1 MNAQQQLSLEA
12 PSRSLPLSIQLL
24 RSGLD
29 ALAWVAPRRAGD
41 TALRLFGTPQRLP
54 EPRRE
59 TTLREEGRSFTVP
72 FRGLSL
78 DACSW
83 GSGPAVLL
91 VHGWSGRGGQL
102 GALVEPLMA
111 EGLRVV
117 AFDLPAH
124 GRSGGAQSTLYE
136 AAAAVRAVADA
147 LAADRAAESG
157 PLRAIIAHSFGA
169 AAASLALHEGL
180 QAGAAV
186 YIAPTGHIEQGIASF
201 VSRLGIG
208 PRASAALCRSLERGY
223 GADIWRELAAETLL
237 PGLRLPALVI
247 HDVEDR
253 EVPFSEGESIVR
265 AWPGARLVA
274 TRGLGHHRILWNPG
288 VVAAA
293 VGFVRETAPR
303 AATVGPVREEEL
315 ALVS

>member
-1 MNAQQQLSLEA
+1 MNAQQTS
-12 PSRSLPLSIQLL
+12 PDSSSRSLPLSFQLL
-24 RSGLD
+24 RTGLD
-29 ALAWVAPRRAGD
+29 ALARVAPRRAGD
-41 TALRLFGTPQRLP
+41 AALRLFGTPLRLP

-59 TTLREEGRSFTVP
+59 VTLREDGASFQVS

-91 VHGWSGRGGQL
+91 VHGWSGRAGQL
-102 GALVEPLMA
+102 GALVAPLVA
-111 EGLRVV
+111 EGHRVV

-124 GRSGGAQSTLYE
+124 GRSGGSRSTLYE
-136 AAAAVRAVADA
+136 AAAAVQAMADA
-147 LAADRAAESG
+147 LADSG
-157 PLRAIIAHSFGA
+157 PLRAVIAHSFGA
-169 AAASLALHEGL
+169 AAASLALHQGL
-180 QAGAAV
+180 AAGAAV

-208 PRASAALCRSLERGY
+208 PRAAAALCRSLERGY
-223 GADIWRELAAETLL
+223 GADIWRELSAEALL

-265 AWPGARLVA
+265 AWPGARLLA

-288 VVAAA
+288 VVDAA
-293 VGFVRETAPR
+293 VSFVRETAAR
-303 AATVGPVREEEL
+303 RIVVREVREPEL

>member
-1 MNAQQQLSLEA
+1 MNAQPDS
-12 PSRSLPLSIQLL
+12 PSRRLPLSFQLL
-24 RSGLD
+24 RTGLD
-29 ALAWVAPRRAGD
+29 ALARVTPRRAGD
-41 TALRLFGTPQRLP
+41 AALRLFGTPLRLP

-59 TTLREEGRSFTVP
+59 VTLREDGTCFQVP

-83 GSGPAVLL
+83 GNGPAVLL
-91 VHGWSGRGGQL
+91 VHGWSGRAGQL
-102 GALVEPLMA
+102 GALVAPLVA
-111 EGLRVV
+111 EGHRVV

-124 GRSGGAQSTLYE
+124 GRSGGSWSTLYE
-136 AAAAVRAVADA
+136 AAAAVQAMADVV
-147 LAADRAAESG
+147 AAESG

-169 AAASLALHEGL
+169 AATSLALHQGL
-180 QAGAAV
+180 EAGAAV
-186 YIAPTGHIEQGIASF
+186 YISPTGHIEQGITSF

-208 PRASAALCRSLERGY
+208 PRAAAALCRSLERGY
-223 GADIWRELAAETLL
+223 GADIWRELSAEALL

-265 AWPGARLVA
+265 AWPGGRLLA

-288 VVAAA
+288 VVDAA
-293 VGFVRETAPR
+293 VSFVREMAER
-303 AATVGPVREEEL
+303 RVAVREPEL

>member
-1 MNAQQQLSLEA
+1 MKAQQTSPDS
-12 PSRSLPLSIQLL
+12 PSRSLPLSFQLL
-24 RSGLD
+24 RTGLD
-29 ALAWVAPRRAGD
+29 ALARVAPRRAGD
-41 TALRLFGTPQRLP
+41 AALNLFGKPLRLP

-59 TTLREEGRSFTVP
+59 VTLREEGTSFQVP

-91 VHGWSGRGGQL
+91 VHGWSGRAGQL
-102 GALVEPLMA
+102 GALVAPLVA
-111 EGLRVV
+111 EGHRVV

-124 GRSGGAQSTLYE
+124 GRSGGSQSTLYE
-136 AAAAVRAVADA
+136 AAAAVQAM
-147 LAADRAAESG
+147 AAGSG
-157 PLRAIIAHSFGA
+157 PLRAIVAHSFGA
-169 AAASLALHEGL
+169 AAVSLALHQGL
-180 QAGAAV
+180 ETGAAV

-208 PRASAALCRSLERGY
+208 TRAAAALCRSLERGY
-223 GADIWRELAAETLL
+223 GADIWRELSAEALL

-247 HDVEDR
+247 HDLEDR

-265 AWPGARLVA
+265 AWPGARLLA

-288 VVAAA
+288 VVDAA
-293 VGFVRETAPR
+293 VSFVRETAER
-303 AATVGPVREEEL
+303 RIEVREPEL

>member
-1 MNAQQQLSLEA
+1 MNAQPDS
-12 PSRSLPLSIQLL
+12 PSRSLPLSVELL
-24 RSGLD
+24 RAGLD
-29 ALAWVAPRRAGD
+29 ALARVAPRRAGD
-41 TALRLFGTPQRLP
+41 AALNLFGKPLRLP

-59 TTLREEGRSFTVP
+59 VTLREDGTSFQVP

-91 VHGWSGRGGQL
+91 VHGWSGRAGQL
-102 GALVEPLMA
+102 GALVAPLVA
-111 EGLRVV
+111 EGHRVV

-124 GRSGGAQSTLYE
+124 GRSGGSRSTLYE
-136 AAAAVRAVADA
+136 AAAAVQAVAD
-147 LAADRAAESG
+147 AESG
-157 PLRAIIAHSFGA
+157 PLRGVIAHSFGA
-169 AAASLALHEGL
+169 AAVSLALHQGL
-180 QAGAAV
+180 AAGAAV
-186 YIAPTGHIEQGIASF
+186 YISPTGHIEQGIASF

-208 PRASAALCRSLERGY
+208 ARAAAALCRSLERGY
-223 GADIWRELAAETLL
+223 GVDIWRELSAEALL

-247 HDVEDR
+247 HDVDDR

-288 VVAAA
+288 VVDAA
-293 VGFVRETAPR
+293 VGFVRETAERRIEVLEP
-303 AATVGPVREEEL
+303 EL